1 MRTRFGSTLF
11 PLAVLAL
18 LAGFTFWM
26 ERINQEGSPAARGK
40 ERHEPDFWIDTLTLK
55 RYDAQGLMQDLMT
68 ARRLEHNP
76 DDDTALVIAPHMD
89 AFRDHRST
97 ATADRA
103 LVDREIRLVRLE
115 GNVRLVRPG
124 AGSEPETVITTEWLE
139 VRPDDGQARSQA
151 PVTVTRGSSVIRG
164 AGGIELDNNAHTAVV
179 LGPVTGTLERKRQ

>member
-11 PLAVLAL
+11 PIAVLAL

-26 ERINQEGSPAARGK
+26 ERVSQEGSPAARGK

-68 ARRLEHNP
+68 AKRLEHYP

-89 AFRDHRST
+89 AFRDRRST
-97 ATADRA
+97 VTADRA
-103 LVDREIRLVRLE
+103 LVDREVRVVRLE
-115 GNVRLVRPG
+115 GNVRLTTPG
-124 AGSEPETVITTEWLE
+124 TGGEADMVIVTEALE
-139 VRPDDGQARSQA
+139 VRPDDGRARSQV

-164 AGGIELDNNAHTAVV
+164 AGGIEIDDKARTAVIA
-179 LGPVTGTLERKRQ
+179 GPVTGTLERKPQ